1 MIFPQRPSLGSRVSD
16 GILAQ
21 PQLLRREGLVGMRT
35 CGIRVERRC
44 GRTAIFEACC
54 CPEKASA
61 LVRLRFRS
69 RLRADISRTAPPCV
83 VFMKSTD
90 VMPLHEVCRHPC
102 ETPCYATRASVGKCT
117 SLSDQ
122 TSNSSKLGTR
132 HRTLGYL
139 DPWINVACD
148 NLVLSSLANLG
159 LRINSQRP
167 DKRD

>member
-1 MIFPQRPSLGSRVSD
+1 MIFPQRPSLDSRVSD

-90 VMPLHEVCRHPC
+90 VMPMHEVCCHPC

-122 TSNSSKLGTR
+122 TSNSSKLSTR
-132 HRTLGYL
+132 FRTLRYL

-148 NLVLSSLANLG
+148 NLVQSSLANLG
-159 LRINSQRP
+159 LRINFATP
-167 DKRD
+167 